1 MNHPNQKKMTAMD
14 KAGIGI
20 VIVITVVAVAFT
32 MAAQSGFESPTMAA
46 PVSKESTP
54 SDPFA
59 DIAEKTKQRE
69 QAIEEQMKML
79 AKETPSFEEEA
90 VTVSTP
96 RIEDVPEMTGP
107 MTVQVSLPSGSSVP
121 GCEEIL
127 ECFVPTSVTI
137 NAGDTVSWSNDD
149 TAAHTVTS
157 GTPAG
162 GPDGVFD
169 SSLFMA
175 GATFDVTFDNSG
187 SYDYFCMVHPWMV
200 ANVQVN

>member
-1 MNHPNQKKMTAMD
+1 MD
-14 KAGIGI
+14 KAGIGLAI
-20 VIVITVVAVAFT
+20 GITVVAVAFT
-32 MAAQSGFESPTMAA
+32 MAASLSGFEMAVA

-59 DIAEKTKQRE
+59 DIAEKVKQRE
-69 QAIEEQMKML
+69 QAIEEQMKMV
-79 AKETPSFEEEA
+79 AKEAPSFEEEA

-96 RIEDVPEMTGP
+96 RIEDVPEMTEP

-127 ECFVPTSVTI
+127 ECYVPTSVSI
-137 NAGDTVSWSNDD
+137 NTGDIVSWSNDD

-157 GTPAG
+157 GTPVG

-175 GATFDVTFDNSG
+175 EATFDVTFDNPG

-200 ANVQVN
+200 GKVQVN

>member
-1 MNHPNQKKMTAMD
+1 MTAMD

-20 VIVITVVAVAFT
+20 AIGITVVAVAFT
-32 MAAQSGFESPTMAA
+32 MAASLQGFEMAVA

-59 DIAEKTKQRE
+59 DIAEKVKQRE
-69 QAIEEQMKML
+69 QAIEEQMKMV
-79 AKETPSFEEEA
+79 AKEAPSFEEEA

-96 RIEDVPEMTGP
+96 RIEDVPEMTEP

-127 ECFVPTSVTI
+127 ECYVPTSVSI
-137 NAGDTVSWSNDD
+137 NTGDTVSWSNDD
-149 TAAHTVTS
+149 TAAHTVSS
-157 GTPAG
+157 GTPVG

-175 GATFDVTFDNSG
+175 GATFDVTFDNPG

-200 ANVQVN
+200 GNVQVN

>member
-1 MNHPNQKKMTAMD
+1 MTAMD
-14 KAGIGI
+14 KAGIGLAI
-20 VIVITVVAVAFT
+20 GITVVAVAFT
-32 MAAQSGFESPTMAA
+32 MAASLQGFEMAVA

-59 DIAEKTKQRE
+59 DIAEKVKQRE
-69 QAIEEQMKML
+69 QAIEEQMEMA
-79 AKETPSFEEEA
+79 AKEVPSFEEEA
-90 VTVSTP
+90 VTVLTP
-96 RIEDVPEMTGP
+96 RIEDVPEITEP

-127 ECFVPTSVTI
+127 ECYVPTSVSI
-137 NAGDTVSWSNDD
+137 NTGDTISWSNDD

-157 GTPAG
+157 GTPGEQASVG
-162 GPDGVFD
+162 AVFD

-175 GATFDVTFDNSG
+175 GATFDVTFDNPG

-200 ANVQVN
+200 GNVQVN

>member
-1 MNHPNQKKMTAMD
+1 MTAMD

-20 VIVITVVAVAFT
+20 AIGITVIAVAFT
-32 MAAQSGFESPTMAA
+32 AAASQMGGFDSPFMVA

-79 AKETPSFEEEA
+79 AKEVPSFEEEA

-127 ECFVPTSVTI
+127 ECYVPTSVSI
-137 NAGDTVSWSNDD
+137 NTGDTISWSNDD

>member
-1 MNHPNQKKMTAMD
+1 MD
-14 KAGIGI
+14 KAGIGLAI
-20 VIVITVVAVAFT
+20 GITVVAVAFT
-32 MAAQSGFESPTMAA
+32 MAASLSGFEMAVA

-59 DIAEKTKQRE
+59 DIAEKVKQRE
-69 QAIEEQMKML
+69 QAIEEQMKMV
-79 AKETPSFEEEA
+79 AKEVPSFEEEA

-127 ECFVPTSVTI
+127 ECYVPTSVSI
-137 NAGDTVSWSNDD
+137 NTGDTISWSNDD

-157 GTPAG
+157 GTPVG

-175 GATFDVTFDNSG
+175 EATFDVTFDNPG

-200 ANVQVN
+200 GKVQVN

>member
-1 MNHPNQKKMTAMD
+1 MTTMD
-14 KAGIGI
+14 KAGIGLAI
-20 VIVITVVAVAFT
+20 GITVVAVAFT
-32 MAAQSGFESPTMAA
+32 MAASLSGFEMAVA

-59 DIAEKTKQRE
+59 DIAEKVKQRE
-69 QAIEEQMKML
+69 QAIEEQMKMV
-79 AKETPSFEEEA
+79 AKEVPSFEEEA

-127 ECFVPTSVTI
+127 ECYVPTSVSI
-137 NAGDTVSWSNDD
+137 NTGDTISWSNDD

-157 GTPAG
+157 GTPVG

-175 GATFDVTFDNSG
+175 EATFDVTFDNPG

-200 ANVQVN
+200 GKVQVN

>member
-1 MNHPNQKKMTAMD
+1 MTAMD

-20 VIVITVVAVAFT
+20 VIGITVIAVAFT
-32 MAAQSGFESPTMAA
+32 MAASLPGFQSPTMAA
-46 PVSKESTP
+46 PVSKESTS

-69 QAIEEQMKML
+69 QAIEEQMKMI
-79 AKETPSFEEEA
+79 AKEVPSFEEEA

-127 ECFVPTSVTI
+127 ECYVPTSVSI
-137 NAGDTVSWSNDD
+137 NTGDTISWSNDD

-157 GTPAG
+157 GTPAE

-200 ANVQVN
+200 ASVQVN

>member
-1 MNHPNQKKMTAMD
+1 MTAMD

-20 VIVITVVAVAFT
+20 AIGITLVAVAFT
-32 MAAQSGFESPTMAA
+32 MALSLPGFEMAVA

-59 DIAEKTKQRE
+59 DIAEKVKQRE
-69 QAIEEQMKML
+69 QAIEEQMKMA
-79 AKETPSFEEEA
+79 AKEVPSFEEEA

-96 RIEDVPEMTGP
+96 SIEDVPEMTEP

-127 ECFVPTSVTI
+127 ECYVPTSVSI
-137 NAGDTVSWSNDD
+137 NTGDTISWSNDD
-149 TAAHTVTS
+149 TAAHTVSS
-157 GTPAG
+157 GTPVG

-175 GATFDVTFDNSG
+175 GATFDVTFDNPG

-200 ANVQVN
+200 GKVQVN

>member
-1 MNHPNQKKMTAMD
+1 MTAMD

-20 VIVITVVAVAFT
+20 AIGITLVAVAFT
-32 MAAQSGFESPTMAA
+32 MALSLPGFEMAVA

-59 DIAEKTKQRE
+59 DIAEKVKQRE
-69 QAIEEQMKML
+69 QAIEEQMEMV
-79 AKETPSFEEEA
+79 AKEVPSFEEEA

-96 RIEDVPEMTGP
+96 SIEDVPEMTEP

-127 ECFVPTSVTI
+127 ECYVPTSVSI
-137 NAGDTVSWSNDD
+137 NTGDTISWSNDD

-157 GTPAG
+157 GTATD

-175 GATFDVTFDNSG
+175 GATFDVTFDNPG

-200 ANVQVN
+200 GNVQVN

>member
-1 MNHPNQKKMTAMD
+1 MNHTNQKKMTAMD

-20 VIVITVVAVAFT
+20 AIGITVVAVAFT
-32 MAAQSGFESPTMAA
+32 MAASLSGFEMAAA
-46 PVSKESTP
+46 PVSKESTT

-59 DIAEKTKQRE
+59 DIAEKAKQRE
-69 QAIEEQMKML
+69 QAIEEQMQML
-79 AKETPSFEEEA
+79 AKEAPSFEEEA

-96 RIEDVPEMTGP
+96 RIEDVPEMTEP

-121 GCEEIL
+121 GCEETN
-127 ECFVPTSVTI
+127 ECYVPTSVSI
-137 NAGDTVSWSNDD
+137 NTGDTISWSNDD
-149 TAAHTVTS
+149 TAAHTVSS

-175 GATFDVTFDNSG
+175 GATFDVTFDNPG

-200 ANVQVN
+200 GTVQVN